1 MKLISLC
8 IIVSLILASCATSKS
23 SGRVN
28 VLSGKSTVEGSGT
41 QIKAPPATPGEK
53 VPARPMLTM
62 NKPLDIDRENFV
74 SYASRFLNVPY
85 VYASSDP
92 AKGFDCSGFLYY
104 VFLQFNVK
112 APRSSYNY
120 ETVGKNVTIE
130 KALPGDLVLFTTPSD
145 STKIGHIGIV
155 TETAPKLSFI
165 HASTSRGVIISPL
178 SGYWQKY
185 FVKVIRV
192 LK

>member
-8 IIVSLILASCATSKS
+8 IIVSLILTSCAASKS

-28 VLSGKSTVEGSGT
+28 VLSGKNAIEETETNV
-41 QIKAPPATPGEK
+41 KALPTHATNK
-53 VPARPMLTM
+53 VPAKPMLTM
-62 NKPLDIDRENFV
+62 DRPLDIDRKEFID
-74 SYASRFLNVPY
+74 YASRFLNVPY

-104 VFLQFNVK
+104 VFLHFNVK

-120 ETVGKNVTIE
+120 ENVGKNISRE
-130 KALPGDLVLFTTPSD
+130 KALPGDLVLFTTASD
-145 STKIGHIGIV
+145 TTKIGHIGIV

-165 HASTSRGVIISPL
+165 HASTRRGIIISPV
-178 SGYWQKY
+178 SGYWEKY
-185 FVKVIRV
+185 FVKVVRV